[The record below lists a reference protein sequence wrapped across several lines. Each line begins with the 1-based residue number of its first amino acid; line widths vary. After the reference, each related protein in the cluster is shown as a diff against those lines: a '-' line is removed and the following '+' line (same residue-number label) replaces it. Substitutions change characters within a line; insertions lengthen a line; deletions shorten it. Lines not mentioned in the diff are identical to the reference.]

1 MNRQIAV
8 RIPEELVE
16 FVDELVTSGQ
26 ARSRAAAVTGALE
39 RERRRAVAERDAR
52 NELEPERCSA
62 RWNLPS
68 LSDARWLEV
77 RHQLPYVVLR
87 LAVFRTVIDANVG
100 VVAVGDCLAEPEQR
114 MPLTAV

>member
-52 NELEPERCSA
+52 ILANAPHDPELDRLAGYSA
-62 RWNLPS
+62 RLPR
-68 LSDARWLEV
+68 DIA
-77 RHQLPYVVLR
+77 
-87 LAVFRTVIDANVG
+87 
-100 VVAVGDCLAEPEQR
+100 
-114 MPLTAV
+114 